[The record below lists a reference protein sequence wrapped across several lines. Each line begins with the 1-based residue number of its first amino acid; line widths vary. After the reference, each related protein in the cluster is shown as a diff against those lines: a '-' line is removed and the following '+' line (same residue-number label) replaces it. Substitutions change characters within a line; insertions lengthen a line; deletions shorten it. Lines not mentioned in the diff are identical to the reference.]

1 MGRIP
6 LRSPGSRK
14 THEFLIPRQQIF
26 KINNFA
32 LVLYFFLKR
41 LAFAVARLCQGA
53 MSVASDARPP
63 LEIIFMLDSIAAS
76 AFSRTIRWYSAREH
90 VSRAI
95 SSVRRAIVSQDASVR
110 FVINKGRVVALR
122 RLRAFMSTS
131 TKLDAVAQLLFAL
144 KASNSNEGRQQV
156 SETVKV
162 ADIFAAGLAPS
173 DPIWPYLF
181 EIGVA
186 VYWY

>member
-110 FVINKGRVVALR
+110 FVISKGRVVALR
-122 RLRAFMSTS
+122 RLGAFMSTS
-131 TKLDAVAQLLFAL
+131 TKFGCNRSTIVCA
-144 KASNSNEGRQQV
+144 EGFKQQ
-156 SETVKV
+156 
-162 ADIFAAGLAPS
+162 
-173 DPIWPYLF
+173 
-181 EIGVA
+181 
-186 VYWY
+186 